1 VATSTKS
8 VEIKRFSNQSV
19 QTASDIVS
27 IEEPL
32 EIRLLQGVDARPIS
46 VTMRTPGHDHEL
58 AVGFLLTEGIIQQ
71 KADVLG
77 ISHPDANIVVIE
89 LNASVKLNPV
99 ALSRNFYTTSS
110 CGVCGKSSIEAI
122 QVHHAINATQ
132 GKISSTVLTGLPEIA
147 RQSQAGFEQT
157 GGSHASSLFTLAG
170 KLLLTREDVG
180 RHNALDK
187 VIGHCLMQEIAVSDC
202 ILLVSGRAS
211 FELVQKAAVA
221 GIPIVAAIGAPSSLA
236 IELAQQSG
244 ITLVGFLKDQ
254 RFNIYSHPNRIT
266 S

>member
-1 VATSTKS
+1 MRVRGVEVQPRADVVS
-8 VEIKRFSNQSV
+8 V
-19 QTASDIVS
+19 
-27 IEEPL
+27 EEPL
-32 EIRLLQGVDARPIS
+32 EIRLLQGIETRPIS
-46 VTMRTPGHDHEL
+46 VTMRTPGHDAEL
-58 AVGFLLTEGIIQQ
+58 AVGFLLTEGIIKQ
-71 KADVLG
+71 KEDVLD
-77 ISHPDANIVVIE
+77 ISHLDANIVVIE
-89 LNASVKLNPV
+89 LNASVKVNPA

-122 QVHHAINATQ
+122 QVHHTINATQ
-132 GKISSTVLTGLPEIA
+132 GKISSTVLTGLPGVA

-157 GGSHASSLFTLAG
+157 GGSHASSLFTLTG
-170 KLLLTREDVG
+170 NLLLTREDVG

-187 VIGHCLMQEIAVSDC
+187 VIGHCLMQGIAMGDC

-236 IELAQQSG
+236 VELAQQAG

-254 RFNIYSHPNRIT
+254 RFNIYSHPNRI
-266 S
+266 SI